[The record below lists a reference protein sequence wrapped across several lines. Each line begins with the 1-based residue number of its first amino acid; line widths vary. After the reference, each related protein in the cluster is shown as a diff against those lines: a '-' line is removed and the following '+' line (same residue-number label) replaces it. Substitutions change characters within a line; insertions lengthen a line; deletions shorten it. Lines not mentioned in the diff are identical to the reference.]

1 MRIKLDDLTK
11 KNDEIETMELKHRED
26 IKSTREQMNQIMMMV
41 QRNPRLANIKPEIL
55 VTKKSKSPT

>member
-1 MRIKLDDLTK
+1 MRIKLDELTK

-26 IKSTREQMNQIMMMV
+26 IKSMREQMNQIMMMV

-55 VTKKSKSPT
+55 VTKKSQSQT

>member
-1 MRIKLDDLTK
+1 LRIKLDDLTK